1 MKRRRGGTQGEFE
14 IPVTPLIDIVFLL
27 LIYFMLASH
36 FVHNR
41 ALQVKLPESTGK
53 ATSTRNQDLIITITN
68 DGHFLLNGRGVALKD
83 LSGAI
88 KAKCLDPGNA
98 RCSIEADRRASV
110 QMMVEAMDAAK
121 LAGIREVIVETR
133 VKAMP

>member
-1 MKRRRGGTQGEFE
+1 MKRRRGRLQNEFE

-36 FVHNR
+36 FVHNQ

-53 ATSTRNQDLIITITN
+53 AIPLRNRYITITITN
-68 DGHFLLNGRGVALKD
+68 NGHFLLNGKEVALKD
-83 LSGAI
+83 LTRAI
-88 KAKCLDPGNA
+88 KANCVEPERAK
-98 RCSIEADRRASV
+98 CSIEADRRASV

-121 LAGIREVIVETR
+121 LAGIKEVVVETR
-133 VKAMP
+133 AKAMP